1 MKKRK
6 ILPFLAG
13 SLLLTLGLAAC
24 GSNGGNNGGNGGATS
39 SQVDGEEEKIVVTSA
54 DNKKEIIVGETL
66 QLSASVEGVSW
77 STRDTDFVSVSD
89 TGLVTA
95 LKAGS
100 AKITAKKDGYA
111 NGSITITINKAPE
124 KKADYELRLEEA
136 DHYDPDDFWGMSWG
150 GTVMGPGDSPV
161 EDNSGATDDGTSLG
175 WLQTGCKETM
185 RFTSNK
191 AAQVEIGVT
200 MAYNAAMNLE
210 GVLSVKFNGQEL
222 SMAGLEVPAPEEEG
236 NYYEFHAVM
245 FGKVNLIAGQNVL
258 EIEMLAQGPN
268 MDKVVINSED
278 KTLTITSVPAVAKE
292 RIVVENATVS
302 IEEEGTAQIVT
313 ATTGVTYTS
322 SNTEVA
328 TVSAT
333 GLITGV
339 AAGSATITV
348 SKEGMKDATVAVTVT
363 RKAAP
368 LPAGAIVLEAEAAE
382 LGGAAQVESKDG
394 ASGGQSVGYLS
405 EGASLTFTATVAAAG
420 TYSFKMN
427 CGSGNANWSSWPN
440 VTAEEQVLTDALMP
454 VTVNGV
460 AHSVEGV
467 TIPGG
472 RATAPIDWYLVDLGD
487 ITLNAGANTIV
498 FSFTAQG
505 PNIDYILLAKK

>member
-1 MKKRK
+1 MKKK
-6 ILPFLAG
+6 ILPILAG
-13 SLLLTLGLAAC
+13 SLLLAVGLAAC
-24 GSNGGNNGGNGGATS
+24 GAPAANSGSGNPETS
-39 SQVDGEEEKIVVTSA
+39 LGDEVKINVTA
-54 DNKKEIIVGETL
+54 AEGKKEILVGETL
-66 QLSASVEGVSW
+66 QLSADVEGVTW
-77 STRDTDFVSVSD
+77 STRDTDFASVSA

-95 LKAGS
+95 LKAGT

-111 NGSITITINKAPE
+111 NGSITIIINKAPE
-124 KKADYELRLEEA
+124 KAADYELRLEQAE
-136 DHYDPDDFWGMSWG
+136 HYDPDDFWGMSWG
-150 GTVMGPGDSPV
+150 GIVMGPGDSPV
-161 EDNSGATDDGTSLG
+161 EDNGGATDDGTSLG
-175 WLQTGCKETM
+175 WLQAGCKETM

-200 MAYNAAMNLE
+200 MAYNATMNLE

-236 NYYEFHAVM
+236 SYYEFHAVM

-278 KTLTITSVPAVAKE
+278 KTLTITAVPAVVKE
-292 RIVVENATVS
+292 KIVVESATVS

-339 AAGSATITV
+339 SAGSATITV

-368 LPAGAIVLEAEAAE
+368 LPAGAIKLEAEEAE
-382 LGGAAQVESKDG
+382 LGGPAQVESKDG

-405 EGASLTFTATVAAAG
+405 DGASLTFTANVTAAG
-420 TYSFKMN
+420 TYSFQMN
-427 CGSGNANWSSWPN
+427 CGSGNANWLSWPN
-440 VTAEEQVLTDALMP
+440 VTAEPQDLTDELMP

-460 AHSVEGV
+460 AHSVNGI

-472 RATAPIDWYLVDLGD
+472 RANNPVDWFLVDLGD